1 MHSVWRDQPGS
12 SRETI
17 VPCLLTPFV
26 ARAARATLPTALG
39 LVLALAGC
47 ADFRPPVYQRPDTP
61 AKPEWSRQGAITV
74 SPADTIVPNWWQAF
88 RDPYLDGLVDKAIA
102 GNYDIKV
109 LAARI
114 KVAGAQ
120 IAEVR
125 AGALP
130 VFDVGAGVSFDKTT
144 GQSLSRTY
152 NLGTQ
157 VNWDIDIWGK
167 VEKGV
172 QAQKAEFNATEAD
185 WRAGYLTLVSAVST
199 TYFQILQF
207 DEQSEQQARTLARNK
222 QILVTYQAMFQ
233 NGLIPQVRVMQQQAE
248 INRLTKD
255 LLELR
260 RGRDLSENA
269 LGTLVGV
276 PAGVFKVPAGRLQER
291 VQLPPVPAGL
301 PSQLLSRRPDI
312 VAAEYRVLESY
323 NLVGQARLAQLPSLS
338 LTGRGGT
345 SSFALTDL
353 LKSFTFGFMP
363 SINLPMLDP
372 GVRARVKTSEAQ
384 TKVAESEYGRTVITA
399 FEEVENALV
408 NVEAH
413 RKQRVELQQQV
424 AQLRVVSAQIEA
436 QLKEGVVSQLDVFE
450 AERSLLG
457 AQLELLANHQQILA
471 DTVTLY
477 KALGGGW
484 PSVAVANAPGDGPR
498 QVSQQDAK

>member
-1 MHSVWRDQPGS
+1 
-12 SRETI
+12 
-17 VPCLLTPFV
+17 VPDLSTPFRV
-26 ARAARATLPTALG
+26 HRSRTAAKRCLMAGACL
-39 LVLALAGC
+39 LALAGC
-47 ADFRPPVYQRPDTP
+47 ADFRPPVYERPVTP
-61 AKPEWSRQGAITV
+61 AKPDWARQGSITV
-74 SPADTIVPNWWQAF
+74 SASDTIVPNWWQAF

-120 IAEVR
+120 ISEAK

-130 VFDVGAGVSFDKTT
+130 VFDVGAGASFEKTT
-144 GQSLSRTY
+144 GQNLVKTY

-172 QAQKAEFNATEAD
+172 QAQTAEFNATEAD
-185 WRAGYLTLVSAVST
+185 WRAGYLTLVSDVST

-207 DEQSEQQARTLARNK
+207 DEQIDQQSRSLAKNK
-222 QILVTYQAMFQ
+222 QILATYQAMFQ
-233 NGLIPQVRVMQQQAE
+233 NGLVPKIRVMQQQAE
-248 INRLTKD
+248 INRLTKN

-260 RGRDLSENA
+260 RSRDISENA

-291 VQLPPVPAGL
+291 VQLPAVPAGL

-323 NLVGQARLAQLPSLS
+323 NLVGQARLAQLPTVS

-345 SSFALTDL
+345 ASFALSDL
-353 LKSFTFGFMP
+353 LKSFTFGLMP

-372 GVRARVKTSEAQ
+372 NVRAHVKTTEAQ
-384 TKVAESEYGRTVITA
+384 TKVAENEYGRTVITA

-408 NVEAH
+408 NVDAH
-413 RKQRVELQQQV
+413 KKQRVELQQQV
-424 AQLRVVSAQIEA
+424 EQLRVVSAQIEA
-436 QLKEGVVSQLDVFE
+436 QLKEGVVSQLEVFE
-450 AERSLLG
+450 TERSLLS

-484 PSVAVANAPGDGPR
+484 PSVEVSNAGKDAPR
-498 QVSQQDAK
+498 QVAK